1 MDVGN
6 SSYASSYLF
15 HGCPCSLL
23 SLLVCLFTYCL
34 LLIDVGGLFS
44 CLTFGLLRSLPLVA
58 GHHFVG
64 FDCN

>member
-1 MDVGN
+1 M
-6 SSYASSYLF
+6 F

-44 CLTFGLLRSLPLVA
+44 CLAFGLLR
-58 GHHFVG
+58 F
-64 FDCN
+64 